1 MPKLLSLLA
10 AAACAPCALGQTTDV
25 LFIGNSYTARNDL
38 PALFEGLCAAGGH
51 AVSTDRS
58 TPGGNSLGAP
68 QSNGSNH
75 ASNPVTLGL
84 IASRSWDVVVLQ
96 EQSTIPTIPYGLA
109 NWMTPGAQTLANA
122 AIASSADVRVVM
134 YETWGRRDG
143 GQFTWAGRTSPF
155 FPDFD
160 AMQTALTAGYESCG
174 NAIGAEIAPVGQ
186 AWRRARQS
194 FPSIELFAVDGSHPS
209 PAGSYLAA
217 CVFYGR
223 IIGES
228 PSGLG
233 FTGSLTASDA
243 NVLQDVANLIVFGQ
257 IGTRYCGPA
266 VPNSTLVAGRMD
278 VLGSD
283 RALDRS
289 VRLRATLL
297 PASAFG
303 FFLTSRTQGFAPMAG
318 GSAGNLC
325 LGGNIGRYVGPGQI
339 LDSGPTGRFELG
351 LALDETPTPTGFV
364 TIAAGETWSFQTW
377 HRDSAGGQATSNFT
391 DAVGV
396 TFD

>member
-84 IASRSWDVVVLQ
+84 IASRSGDVVVLQ

-278 VLGSD
+278 VLGSA

-289 VRLRATLL
+289 VRLRA
-297 PASAFG
+297 PRRRRVRRAVAHG
-303 FFLTSRTQGFAPMAG
+303 ARQ
-318 GSAGNLC
+318 
-325 LGGNIGRYVGPGQI
+325 
-339 LDSGPTGRFELG
+339 
-351 LALDETPTPTGFV
+351 
-364 TIAAGETWSFQTW
+364 AAGRRFCEGASRAHRRPAPGVGGRGAGQGQTVSEGNQGHDDPVSASWFGPADGASVRWSG
-377 HRDSAGGQATSNFT
+377 AGPL
-391 DAVGV
+391 
-396 TFD
+396 